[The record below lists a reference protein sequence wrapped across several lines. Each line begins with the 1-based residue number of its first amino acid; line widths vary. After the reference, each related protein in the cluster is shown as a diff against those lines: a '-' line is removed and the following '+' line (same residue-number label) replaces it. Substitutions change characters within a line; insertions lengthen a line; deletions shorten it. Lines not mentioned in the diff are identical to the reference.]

1 MPTPQDES
9 HLKSNLNYR
18 VFRSQAE
25 VKEEVERRGKQ
36 LVIRN
41 GNVYDVQEF
50 LDFIKHPG
58 GSKVIEK
65 EFGNDIGAA
74 MIKNDHS
81 HAAYDLLEMHKIG
94 YIEGA
99 ESGDSIG
106 GRGVNE
112 RLEKLGLDSKSLES
126 VMNKLDFSHGL
137 LYQIWSKELTFD
149 EYMAFIHDPKVLQ
162 RSVRLFDSDF
172 CEAFTKTNWKAIV
185 AFWLPFVM
193 LELYWGW
200 NLQRSFLLQVVLF
213 FLGWFAWSFIEYM
226 IHRFIFHY
234 QETNREAGRVMRT
247 IHFLFH
253 GIHHAYPLDK
263 ERLVFPI
270 LPACAVVPFI
280 TYSILIPLG
289 KPDWGYVMAAG
300 GLFGYIIYDVT
311 HFMIHHSKGTNFY
324 LGWVKRTHNKHHYR
338 NPVLGFGVSSSFWD
352 HVFGT
357 LIPEEKET

>member
-1 MPTPQDES
+1 M
-9 HLKSNLNYR
+9 
-18 VFRSQAE
+18 
-25 VKEEVERRGKQ
+25 
-36 LVIRN
+36 
-41 GNVYDVQEF
+41 
-50 LDFIKHPG
+50 
-58 GSKVIEK
+58 IEK

-185 AFWLPFVM
+185 VFWLPFVM

-280 TYSILIPLG
+280 TYSILIPLKKPYVINILGGCIGGAVIGALKG
-289 KPDWGYVMAAG
+289 KIYVFG
-300 GLFGYIIYDVT
+300 GSGLFGLANYINPSGDW
-311 HFMIHHSKGTNFY
+311 SNF
-324 LGWVKRTHNKHHYR
+324 LVCCIGI
-338 NPVLGFGVSSSFWD
+338 GVAMVAEFILQWILWD
-352 HVFGT
+352 
-357 LIPEEKET
+357 EKAEKETFGE